1 MHCLSFLDN
10 LVRDFRYALRNLRKD
25 RRFAM
30 VAVFALALGIG
41 ASAVMF
47 SVVYNVLFD
56 AFPYKD
62 SAKSVVFELR
72 NLANAGGWKGR
83 DAFGPEEFRAFR
95 EGNHVFED
103 MIGTQNERV
112 FYDDG
117 KETRRLESGASVT
130 ANAFEY
136 LGVPALLGRVITPED
151 GKPEAA
157 PVFVMHYRLWQT
169 EFSGDPAILGR
180 TFMLNETPRTLV
192 GIMPPRFNWNGA
204 MVWFPLADGDGGWIS
219 PMGRLKQGVS
229 LKAALADIDAIAH
242 RLQQLHPGGE
252 AYPVKFAIVGS
263 TLLDDVIG
271 EFKGKLYALLAAV
284 LLLLLIACSNVANL
298 LLARATKREK
308 EIAVRAS
315 LGASRSRLVRQL
327 LVESFVLAV
336 AAGASG
342 WALSYIGLK
351 AIVALIPPESIPGE
365 TVIRMSTPVL
375 LLALGVTVAATLLC
389 GLAPALHV
397 VRGDVQRSLTGSGTG
412 ATDGFGH
419 AKLRGGLVILEVALS
434 IVLLIGAGLLARSF
448 LVLTRVD
455 LGFSPKNVLYARLS
469 LPKSYDHDRNK
480 QNALTREL
488 LERLKSLPGVTA
500 VSESILLPPLTYDW
514 SETIIPGKPHAERWE
529 TRYEICSDGFFETL
543 GLKLQR
549 GRLFSGEDVDVSRF
563 VMVVNQKFAQRYFAN
578 EEPIGQKVKLQVLD
592 RKFLDA
598 PHETYFDV
606 IGVVSDYKTRSADPP
621 EWQEAPM
628 AFVPYSV
635 QGFSWRTYMVRSAI
649 EPKLLMKELGQEVRS
664 IDPAVGILESGTI
677 EQSLKEYYRGP
688 QFELATLGT
697 FAAVGLAL
705 VSIGIFSVMAYTVS
719 LQTREIGVRMALG
732 AQQGEILRT
741 VLRKGFALLVAGTLA
756 GLFASFGL
764 TRFLAS
770 QVWGVSAT
778 DPWTFGAVVAVVV
791 GVGLGACY
799 LPARRATQVDPLV
812 ALRHE

>member
-1 MHCLSFLDN
+1 MHYLAFLDN

-25 RRFAM
+25 WRFTI

-41 ASAVMF
+41 ASTVMF
-47 SVVYNVLFD
+47 SVVYNILFD

-62 SAKSVVFELR
+62 SGKSVVFELR

-83 DAFGPEEFRAFR
+83 GAFGPEEFRAFR

-103 MIGTQNERV
+103 IIGTQNERV

-151 GKPEAA
+151 GKPGAA

-180 TFMLNETPRTLV
+180 TFVLNDKPRTLV

-204 MVWFPLADGDGGWIS
+204 KVWFPLADGDGGWIS
-219 PMGRLKQGVS
+219 PMGRLKPGVS

-242 RLQQLHPGGE
+242 RLQQLHPGSE

-263 TLLDDVIG
+263 TLLDAVIG
-271 EFKGKLYALLAAV
+271 EFKAKLYALLAAV

-327 LVESFVLAV
+327 LVESFVLAA
-336 AAGASG
+336 AAGATG

-351 AIVALIPPESIPGE
+351 VIVALIPPDSIPGE

-397 VRGDVQRSLTGSGTG
+397 VRGDLQRSLTGSAKG

-419 AKLRGGLVILEVALS
+419 AKLRGGLVVLEVALS

-455 LGFSPKNVLYARLS
+455 LGFNPKNVVYARLS
-469 LPKSYDHDRNK
+469 LPKSYDSDRAK
-480 QNALTREL
+480 QNALTRRL
-488 LERLKSLPGVTA
+488 LERMQALPGVTA
-500 VSESILLPPLTYDW
+500 VSESMLLPPLTYDW

-549 GRLFSGEDVDVSRF
+549 GRLFSGEDVDAKRF
-563 VMVVNQKFAQRYFAN
+563 VMVVNQKFVQQYFAN

-598 PHETYFDV
+598 PHDTYFEV
-606 IGVVSDYKTRSADPP
+606 LGVVSDYKTRSADPP
-621 EWQEAPM
+621 EWQEAAM

-649 EPKLLMKELGQEVRS
+649 EPKLLRKELGQEVRS

-688 QFELATLGT
+688 QFELATLGA

-732 AQQGEILRT
+732 AQQREILRM
-741 VLRKGFALLVAGTLA
+741 VLRKGFALLVAGIIA
-756 GLFASFGL
+756 GLFASFWL
-764 TRFLAS
+764 TQFLAS
-770 QVWGVSAT
+770 QIWGVSAT
-778 DPWTFGAVVAVVV
+778 DPWTFGVVVALVV
-791 GVGLGACY
+791 GVGLAACY
-799 LPARRATQVDPLV
+799 LPARKATQVDPLV
-812 ALRHE
+812 ALRYE

>member
-1 MHCLSFLDN
+1 MHYLFFFDN
-10 LVRDFRYALRNLRKD
+10 LVCDFRYALRNLRKD
-25 RRFAM
+25 RRFAI

-41 ASAVMF
+41 ASTVMF

-62 SAKSVVFELR
+62 SGKSVVFELR

-136 LGVPALLGRVITPED
+136 LGVPALVGRVIRPED
-151 GKPEAA
+151 GKAGAA

-180 TFMLNETPRTLV
+180 TFVLNDKPRMLV

-204 MVWFPLADGDGGWIS
+204 KVWFPLADGGGGWIS
-219 PMGRLKQGVS
+219 PMGRLKPGVR

-242 RLQQLHPGGE
+242 RLQQLHPGSE
-252 AYPVKFAIVGS
+252 AYPGKFAIVGS

-271 EFKGKLYALLAAV
+271 EFKGELYALLAAV

-308 EIAVRAS
+308 GIAVRAS

-327 LVESFVLAV
+327 LVESFVLAA

-342 WALSYIGLK
+342 WALSYVGLK
-351 AIVALIPPESIPGE
+351 VIVALIPPDSIPGE
-365 TVIRMSTPVL
+365 TVIRMSTSVL

-397 VRGDVQRSLTGSGTG
+397 VRGDLQRSLTGGGKG
-412 ATDGFGH
+412 ATDGLRH
-419 AKLRGGLVILEVALS
+419 AKLRGGLVVLEVALS

-455 LGFSPKNVLYARLS
+455 LGFNPKNVLYARLS
-469 LPKSYDHDRNK
+469 LPKSYDNDRAK
-480 QNALTREL
+480 QNALTRRL
-488 LERLKSLPGVTA
+488 LERMKALPGVTA
-500 VSESILLPPLTYDW
+500 VSASILLPPLTYDW

-549 GRLFSGEDVDVSRF
+549 GRSFSGEDVDAKRF
-563 VMVVNQKFAQRYFAN
+563 VMVVNQKFAQQYFAN
-578 EEPIGQKVKLQVLD
+578 EEPIGQRVKLQVLD

-598 PHETYFDV
+598 PHDTYFEV
-606 IGVVSDYKTRSADPP
+606 VGVMSDYKTRSAVPP
-621 EWQEAPM
+621 EWQEAAM

-688 QFELATLGT
+688 QFELATLGA
-697 FAAVGLAL
+697 FATVGLAL

-732 AQQGEILRT
+732 AQHGEILRM
-741 VLRKGFALLVAGTLA
+741 VLRKGFALLVAGILA

-770 QVWGVSAT
+770 QIWGVSAT
-778 DPWTFGAVVAVVV
+778 DPWTFAAVVALVV
-791 GVGLGACY
+791 GVGLAACY

-812 ALRHE
+812 ALRYE

>member
-1 MHCLSFLDN
+1 MHYLSSLDN
-10 LVRDFRYALRNLRKD
+10 LIRDFRYALRNLRKD
-25 RRFAM
+25 RRF
-30 VAVFALALGIG
+30 VGTAVFALALGIG
-41 ASAVMF
+41 ASTVMF
-47 SVVYNVLFD
+47 SVIYNVLFD

-62 SAKSVVFELR
+62 SGKSVVFELR

-83 DAFGPEEFRAFR
+83 DAFGLEEFRAFS

-103 MIGTQNERV
+103 IIGSQNERV

-117 KETRRLESGASVT
+117 RETRRLESGASVT

-136 LGVPALLGRVITPED
+136 LGVPALLGRVITPAD
-151 GKPEAA
+151 GEPSAA

-180 TFMLNETPRTLV
+180 TFMLNDKPRTLV

-204 MVWFPLADGDGGWIS
+204 SVWFPLSSDGGGWIS
-219 PMGRLKQGVS
+219 PMGRLKPGVS

-242 RLQQLHPGGE
+242 RLQQLHPGSE
-252 AYPVKFAIVGS
+252 AYPAKFAIVGS
-263 TLLDDVIG
+263 TLLDAVIG

-327 LVESFVLAV
+327 LVESFLLAAV
-336 AAGASG
+336 AGASG

-351 AIVALIPPESIPGE
+351 VIVALIPPDSIPGE
-365 TVIRMSTPVL
+365 TVIRMNTPVL
-375 LLALGVTVAATLLC
+375 LLALGVTVVATLLC

-397 VRGDVQRSLTGSGTG
+397 VRGDLQRSLTGGKG
-412 ATDGFGH
+412 ATDAFRH

-455 LGFSPKNVLYARLS
+455 LGFNPKNVLYARLS
-469 LPKSYDHDRNK
+469 LPKSYDNDRAK

-488 LERLKSLPGVTA
+488 LERLKSVPGVMA
-500 VSESILLPPLTYDW
+500 VSESMLLPPLTYDW

-549 GRLFSGEDVDVSRF
+549 GRLFSGEDMDAKRF
-563 VMVVNQKFAQRYFAN
+563 VMVVNEKFARQYFAS
-578 EEPIGQKVKLQVLD
+578 EDAIGQKVKLQVLD

-598 PHETYFDV
+598 PHDAYFEV
-606 IGVVSDYKTRSADPP
+606 VGVVNDYKTRSTDPP

-628 AFVPYSV
+628 AFIPYSV
-635 QGFSWRTYMVRSAI
+635 QGFSWRTYMVRSGIA
-649 EPKLLMKELGQEVRS
+649 PKLLMKELGQEARS

-688 QFELATLGT
+688 QFELATLGA

-705 VSIGIFSVMAYTVS
+705 VTIGIFSVMAYTVS
-719 LQTREIGVRMALG
+719 VRTREIGVRMALG
-732 AQQGEILRT
+732 AQQGEILWM
-741 VLRKGFALLVAGTLA
+741 VLRKGFELLVVGIAI

-764 TRFLAS
+764 TRFVAS
-770 QVWGVSAT
+770 QIWGVSAT
-778 DPWTFGAVVAVVV
+778 DPWTFGGVVALVV
-791 GVGLGACY
+791 GVGWAACY

-812 ALRHE
+812 ALRYE

>member
-1 MHCLSFLDN
+1 MRYLSSLDN

-25 RRFAM
+25 RRFTI

-47 SVVYNVLFD
+47 SVAYNVLFD

-62 SAKSVVFELR
+62 SGRSVVFELR

-83 DAFGPEEFRAFR
+83 DAFGEEEFRAFR

-151 GKPEAA
+151 GKPGAA
-157 PVFVMHYRLWQT
+157 PVFVMHYRLWVT

-204 MVWFPLADGDGGWIS
+204 SVWFPLSSGGGGWIS
-219 PMGRLKQGVS
+219 PMGRLKPGVS

-242 RLQQLHPGGE
+242 RLQQLHPGSE

-263 TLLDDVIG
+263 TLLDAVVG

-298 LLARATKREK
+298 LLARATKRKK

-351 AIVALIPPESIPGE
+351 VIVALIPPDAIPGE

-375 LLALGVTVAATLLC
+375 LLALGVTIAATLLS

-397 VRGDVQRSLTGSGTG
+397 VRGDLQRSLTGSGKG

-434 IVLLIGAGLLARSF
+434 IVLLLGAGLLARSF

-455 LGFSPKNVLYARLS
+455 LGFNPKNVLYARLS
-469 LPKSYDHDRNK
+469 LPKSYDNDRNK

-549 GRLFSGEDVDVSRF
+549 GRLFSGEDVDAKRF
-563 VMVVNQKFAQRYFAN
+563 VMVVNQKFAQQYFSN

-598 PHETYFDV
+598 PHDTYFEV
-606 IGVVSDYKTRSADPP
+606 VGVVSDYKTRGADPP
-621 EWQEAPM
+621 EWQEASM

-649 EPKLLMKELGQEVRS
+649 EPKLLMKELGQEARS

-688 QFELATLGT
+688 QFELATLGA
-697 FAAVGLAL
+697 FAAVGLVL

-719 LQTREIGVRMALG
+719 LQTQEIGVRMALG
-732 AQQGEILRT
+732 AQQGEILRM
-741 VLRKGFALLVAGTLA
+741 VLRNGFVLLAVGILI
-756 GLFASFGL
+756 GVFASLGL

-770 QVWGVSAT
+770 QIWGVSAT
-778 DPWTFGAVVAVVV
+778 DPWTFGAVVALVV
-791 GVGLGACY
+791 GAGLAACY

-812 ALRHE
+812 ALRYE

>member
-1 MHCLSFLDN
+1 MNYLFFLDN
-10 LVRDFRYALRNLRKD
+10 LVRDFLYAIRSIRKD
-25 RRFAM
+25 WKFAF
-30 VAVFALALGIG
+30 VAVFTLALGIG
-41 ASAVMF
+41 ASTVMF

-62 SAKSVVFELR
+62 SGKSVVFELR

-83 DAFGPEEFRAFR
+83 NGFGPEEFRAFR

-103 MIGTQNERV
+103 IIGTENERV

-117 KETRRLESGASVT
+117 KETRQLESGASVT

-136 LGVPALLGRVITPED
+136 LGVPALLGRVITLED
-151 GKPEAA
+151 GKPGAP

-180 TFMLNETPRTLV
+180 TFMLNEKPRTLV

-204 MVWFPLADGDGGWIS
+204 SVWFPLSSDGGGWIS
-219 PMGRLKQGVS
+219 PMGRLKPGVS

-242 RLQQLHPGGE
+242 RLQQLHPGSE
-252 AYPVKFAIVGS
+252 AYPTKFAIVGS
-263 TLLDDVIG
+263 TLLDAAIG
-271 EFKGKLYALLAAV
+271 EFKGKLYTLLAAV

-315 LGASRSRLVRQL
+315 LGASRSRLVWQL
-327 LVESFVLAV
+327 LVESFVLAA

-351 AIVALIPPESIPGE
+351 VIVALIPPDSIPGE
-365 TVIRMSTPVL
+365 TVIRMSVPVL
-375 LLALGVTVAATLLC
+375 LLALGVTVVATLLC
-389 GLAPALHV
+389 GLAPALRV
-397 VRGDVQRSLTGSGTG
+397 VPRHLQRSLTGGQG
-412 ATDGFGH
+412 ATDGFLQ
-419 AKLRGGLVILEVALS
+419 AKLREGLVILEVGLS
-434 IVLLIGAGLLARSF
+434 MVLLIGAGLLARNF
-448 LVLTRVD
+448 FVLTRVD
-455 LGFSPKNVLYARLS
+455 LGFDPKNVLYARLS
-469 LPKSYDHDRNK
+469 LPKSYDNDRAK

-488 LERLKSLPGVTA
+488 LERLKSAPGVTA
-500 VSESILLPPLTYDW
+500 ASESMLLPPLTYDW

-543 GLKLQR
+543 GLKLRR
-549 GRLFSGEDVDVSRF
+549 GRLFSGEDMDAKRF
-563 VMVVNQKFAQRYFAN
+563 VMVVNEKFAQQYFAS
-578 EEPIGQKVKLQVLD
+578 EEAIGQKVKLQVLD

-598 PHETYFDV
+598 PHDTYFEV
-606 IGVVSDYKTRSADPP
+606 VGVVSDYKTRSADPP

-649 EPKLLMKELGQEVRS
+649 EPKLLMKELGQEARS

-677 EQSLKEYYRGP
+677 EQSLQEYYRGP
-688 QFELATLGT
+688 QFELATLGA
-697 FAAVGLAL
+697 FATVGLAL
-705 VSIGIFSVMAYTVS
+705 VTIGIFSMMTYMVS
-719 LQTREIGVRMALG
+719 LQTREIAVRMALG
-732 AQQGEILRT
+732 AQQGEILRM
-741 VLRKGFALLVAGTLA
+741 VLGKGFVLLAAGIA
-756 GLFASFGL
+756 MGLFASFGL

-770 QVWGVSAT
+770 QMWGVSAT
-778 DPWTFGAVVAVVV
+778 DPWTLGAVVGLVV
-791 GVGLGACY
+791 GVGLTACY
-799 LPARRATQVDPLV
+799 LPAQRATGVDPMV
-812 ALRHE
+812 ALRYE